1 MTTDTSG
8 TVRSEIAFHET
19 PARTLRL
26 DVYEPRE
33 SGPRPT
39 VVLFHGGAF
48 RSGEKTQLA
57 EQARALADA
66 GYVVVTPEYRL
77 ADEATFPAALID
89 AKAAVEWCRV
99 EGAEYGIDPGRLAA
113 AGYSAGANLATLVS
127 VTADEPG
134 FEPEVYPGAS
144 SSVAAAVGWAGIYDF
159 RAFDEG
165 HQSHADY
172 LGGTREDVPE
182 AYDFA
187 SPMGQTDVGTPPTL
201 VVHGDAD
208 EVLPIEQA
216 RRYADAVD
224 ALSTAAFVVIEGGDH
239 GFPDDAFDRTIEE
252 TDQFLTTQL
261 GGQRDD
267 GRPPNDGP
275 LDGGPLED
283 GALGDGAAG
292 ESLGTGQPTDGD
304 GTGRQ

>member
-8 TVRSEIAFHET
+8 TVHSEIAFHET
-19 PARTLRL
+19 PVRTLRL

-99 EGAEYGIDPGRLAA
+99 EGAEYGIDPERLAA

-134 FEPEVYPGAS
+134 FEPEAYPGAS
-144 SSVAAAVGWAGIYDF
+144 SAVAAAVGWAGIYDF
-159 RAFDEG
+159 RCFDADPDA
-165 HQSHADY
+165 HVDY
-172 LGGTREDVPE
+172 LGGTREAMPE

-224 ALSTAAFVVIEGGDH
+224 ALSIGAFVVIDGGDH
-239 GFPDDAFDRTIEE
+239 SFPDDAFDRTIEE
-252 TDQFLTTQL
+252 TVQFLTAQL
-261 GGQRDD
+261 GGQRDER
-267 GRPPNDGP
+267 RPPDDGP
-275 LDGGPLED
+275 LNGGPLDD
-283 GALGDGAAG
+283 GPLGDGVAG
-292 ESLGTGQPTDGD
+292 EGLDTGKPTDD
-304 GTGRQ
+304 ERIGRR